1 MYCFAHGRESFFI
14 LFLLA
19 GKMFTRLRSNNKYVC
34 ARIVSSDT
42 ENGSKHRI
50 ILCFNEFTLVINEL
64 ALLTNIYTISM
75 CGVYTIIRCIS
86 YKRTVCTWIR
96 WKPSV
101 SVSSRNSVR
110 HSVAFSWLHGAIRLR
125 ICLDHLL
132 PKRILKHTARNHAAL
147 TSL

>member
-34 ARIVSSDT
+34 ARIVSLDT

-64 ALLTNIYTISM
+64 ALLTNITQYPCVVYILLY
-75 CGVYTIIRCIS
+75 GVYRI
-86 YKRTVCTWIR
+86 
-96 WKPSV
+96 
-101 SVSSRNSVR
+101 SVR
-110 HSVAFSWLHGAIRLR
+110 CVRGSIENRQSPYRHVIAYVTQSRSRVCMEQFVCAFV
-125 ICLDHLL
+125 
-132 PKRILKHTARNHAAL
+132 
-147 TSL
+147 